1 MPELKLC
8 VITVLCVTTIA
19 FLISNLVTQGEVHDK
34 MRERAIG
41 TQSRWDTRRGAVIR
55 QCTEGITVAC
65 TAHRSVWG
73 KTVNRYGC
81 GCQKWNWVIADTGTR
96 DWEYNSRPELKN
108 RLTVIKMMPKPL
120 VK

>member
-19 FLISNLVTQGEVHDK
+19 FLISNLVTQGQVHDK

-55 QCTEGITVAC
+55 QCTEGINCIAQIDAC
-65 TAHRSVWG
+65 QIFPCSG
-73 KTVNRYGC
+73 QQSG
-81 GCQKWNWVIADTGTR
+81 
-96 DWEYNSRPELKN
+96 
-108 RLTVIKMMPKPL
+108 
-120 VK
+120 